1 MFGKSK
7 KEKELEAELL
17 AENPELSTRRAGG
30 NFKRNLKTVGKNVLL
45 SYGASIPIAI
55 SSAAALKIAM
65 GKDKAKNDTPT
76 YKRLVESVGDDF
88 GGSSFAAHYN
98 PENNKVY
105 VGYGG
110 QDNSKILAHEL
121 GHREIQN
128 GSGLG
133 TALQKLR
140 VNPYYEA
147 GSGLLA
153 GANAI
158 HAGKKLAKDRILGK
172 KSSLFDRYRGA
183 GGYLLTSLPTLHS
196 EANASLKGYKIY
208 KDAGGKDTSGYKKKM
223 AGAYSTY
230 LAATLA
236 KMAGGWILAK
246 ITKEVGINKYKG
258 MSEVERVAYITKLLK
273 NQPEYKGF
281 STKDLAKVAYNRMG
295 ELNKELGVV

>member
-1 MFGKSK
+1 MFGKSRK
-7 KEKELEAELL
+7 QRELEAELL

-30 NFKRNLKTVGKNVLL
+30 NLNRNLKTIGKHILV
-45 SYGASIPIAI
+45 SYGASIPIALG
-55 SSAAALKIAM
+55 SAAALKIAM

-76 YKRLVESVGDDF
+76 YKKLVESAGEDF
-88 GGSSFAAHYN
+88 GGNHLAAHYD
-98 PENNKVY
+98 PKNNKVY

-110 QDNSKILAHEL
+110 QDNSKILAHEM

-133 TALQKLR
+133 TSLQKIR
-140 VNPYYEA
+140 VNPYYEV

-158 HAGKKLAKDRILGK
+158 HAGSKLAKDRIIGK
-172 KSSLFDRYRGA
+172 KSSLFDKYRGA
-183 GGYLLTSLPTLHS
+183 GGYLLTSLPNLHS
-196 EANASLKGYKIY
+196 EANASLKGYRIY
-208 KDAGGKDTSGYKKKM
+208 KDAGGQDTSGYKKKM

-230 LAATLA
+230 LVSALA

-246 ITKEVGINKYKG
+246 MTKEIGLNKYKG

-295 ELNKELGVV
+295 ELNKELGIK